1 MEGSNHLNTEE
12 HRWPVKY
19 KSYASW
25 KDILSVISW
34 KNINEIAVFVINE
47 IEKWLQ
53 PMTFW
58 GEGEIYKISFNGQ
71 HFIVAKRLF
80 SHTWWKEFKMH
91 KRSFDVVKNESIFRD
106 VSIPQPYL
114 YTTNGDDEYIIMEYV
129 TWPTLY
135 TRIIEK
141 IIESETGM
149 PIECEDDR
157 DAEKNLVLIFGVQEA
172 KKIIETLTN
181 TPLKYRNHKLF
192 TKEESDIIIK
202 NLESFL
208 SVLHKH
214 WIYHRDLGGN
224 IRNIFVKQ
232 NLKCSVIDFG
242 RALDLKHT
250 QQKIPE
256 KDIYLIQESWEE
268 RIEYFHDEDIIKI
281 IKAYTQTTTKKN
293 F

>member
-1 MEGSNHLNTEE
+1 MEENNHLNTGD
-12 HRWPVKY
+12 HRGPVKY
-19 KSYASW
+19 KSYASG
-25 KDILSVISW
+25 KDILSAISG

-47 IEKWLQ
+47 IEKGLQ
-53 PMTFW
+53 PMTFG

-71 HFIVAKRLF
+71 QFIVAKRLF
-80 SHTWWKEFKMH
+80 SHTGGKEFKMH
-91 KRSFDVVKNESIFRD
+91 KRSFDVVKNEHIFHD

-129 TWPTLY
+129 TGPTLY

-141 IIESETGM
+141 IIQSETGM

-181 TPLKYRNHKLF
+181 TPLKYKHHKLF
-192 TKEESDIIIK
+192 TKQESDILIK

-208 SVLHKH
+208 SVLHKQG
-214 WIYHRDLGGN
+214 IYHRDLGGN

-256 KDIYLIQESWEE
+256 KDIYLMQESGKQ

-281 IKAYTQTTTKKN
+281 IKSYTENNNKKN

>member
-1 MEGSNHLNTEE
+1 MEGNNHLNTEGY
-12 HRWPVKY
+12 RSPAKY
-19 KSYASW
+19 KNYASW

-47 IEKWLQ
+47 IEKGLQ
-53 PMTFW
+53 PMTFG
-58 GEGEIYKISFNGQ
+58 GEGEIYKISFNGKE
-71 HFIVAKRLF
+71 FIVAKRLF
-80 SHTWWKEFKMH
+80 THTWWKEFKMH
-91 KRSFDVVKNESIFRD
+91 KRSFDVVKNESIFHD

-114 YTTNGDDEYIIMEYV
+114 YTTNWDDEYIIMEYV

-141 IIESETGM
+141 IIEAETGM
-149 PIECEDDR
+149 LIECEDDR

-181 TPLKYRNHKLF
+181 TPLKYKKHKLF
-192 TKEESDIIIK
+192 TKEESDILVK

-232 NLKCSVIDFG
+232 NLKCSVIDFW
-242 RALDLKHT
+242 RSLDLKHS
-250 QQKIPE
+250 QEKIAA
-256 KDIYLIQESWEE
+256 KDIYLLQESWEG

-281 IKAYTQTTTKKN
+281 IKAYTKNTTKEN